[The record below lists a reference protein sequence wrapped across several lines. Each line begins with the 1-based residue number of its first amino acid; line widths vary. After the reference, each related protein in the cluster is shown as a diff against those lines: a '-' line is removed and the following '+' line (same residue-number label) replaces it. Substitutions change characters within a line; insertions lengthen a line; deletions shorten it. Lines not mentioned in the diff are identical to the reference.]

1 MEINCNWKK
10 IYNHG
15 HGIQGKFVR
24 NRTFHMIK
32 EKSRL
37 LILREEA
44 DIYRECS
51 TVSCFNDE
59 LFSVWKNKEN
69 QFS

>member
-1 MEINCNWKK
+1 MEFMVNL
-10 IYNHG
+10 YG
-15 HGIQGKFVR
+15 
-24 NRTFHMIK
+24 MIK

-59 LFSVWKNKEN
+59 LFPVWKNKEN
-69 QFS
+69 